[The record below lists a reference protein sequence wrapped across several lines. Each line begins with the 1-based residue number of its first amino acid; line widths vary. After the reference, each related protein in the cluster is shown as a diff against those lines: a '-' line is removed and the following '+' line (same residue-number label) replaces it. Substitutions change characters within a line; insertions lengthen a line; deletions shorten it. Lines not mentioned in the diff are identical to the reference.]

1 VWDGGFRVEGLGLG
15 PWLQASASSSGRVA
29 WDFGSLRWKVHT
41 PASRFDSRCSR
52 NDVDRNIGSRMRP
65 PPGETSFPSALEEAC
80 PPPRV
85 CMRNGHPGGREGNLR
100 QPKAGP
106 LAVFA
111 LRGGVAFGSSPKTE
125 RHRTNA
131 LLFWFGTGVRQ
142 TGARSMIELDAK
154 NVRGRGRAQT
164 GWKIPRENTRQR
176 LTVFP
181 KSRP

>member
-85 CMRNGHPGGREGNLR
+85 CMRNGHPGGHL
-100 QPKAGP
+100 AG
-106 LAVFA
+106 
-111 LRGGVAFGSSPKTE
+111 
-125 RHRTNA
+125 
-131 LLFWFGTGVRQ
+131 
-142 TGARSMIELDAK
+142 
-154 NVRGRGRAQT
+154 GRGTCGSPRLDRSLFSLCEGGWPSAPLQKLNGTAQT
-164 GWKIPRENTRQR
+164 LCYSGSGRVSDKRVHDDRAGR
-176 LTVFP
+176 
-181 KSRP
+181 